1 MSVMIGLI
9 ILLIGNIAGFT
20 VPALLAAWLFT
31 LALPMAF
38 NQALWLSLGMII
50 AVSYIIQSITDV
62 PGKVGYGL
70 LEIIVSV
77 MIAVVIMALAG
88 LFGWLLLL
96 FVPVDLTS
104 FEATLLFTISL
115 VAQLYFLARAGT
127 VGLPRWMTL
136 PEIDLDEEDFEDEY
150 VIPPPKKRS
159 PRKKR
164 TRNR

>member
-1 MSVMIGLI
+1 MEIAIGY
-9 ILLIGNIAGFT
+9 LLLLLGNIAGF
-20 VPALLAAWLFT
+20 VLPALVVAWIFT
-31 LALPMAF
+31 LVLPIPF
-38 NQALWLSLGMII
+38 DQAMWLSFGTIL
-50 AVSYIIQSITDV
+50 AVSHIIQNLTDV
-62 PGKVGYGL
+62 PGKIGYGL
-70 LEIIVSV
+70 LEMTISVAASIVLL
-77 MIAVVIMALAG
+77 ALAG
-88 LFGWLLLL
+88 LLGWLLLVIL
-96 FVPVDLTS
+96 PVDLTS